1 MAFDVFERIDQIAR
15 ALPAERWMLV
25 GGLMIHAHARLANLP
40 HPRPT
45 DDADLVVEVR
55 AGSYSEAA
63 QALHE
68 LGYQRH
74 EPLDHRAPF
83 HRFTRGDEHVDL
95 MAPEDRPVR
104 FAGRDVL
111 GVPGSRSALNRTIPF
126 TLPTGVVIRIPD
138 LASALSLK
146 GAAYHLPGANRLRHL
161 QDGVTLFAC
170 ADTTALQLSNSMRR
184 NINHLINAL
193 DTTAAWAATDPSSR
207 RRAVRAICQIRPD
220 WAVPNFVLQQ
230 RPRGKRGPV
239 DGNRTAA
246 LQRERMEPP
255 TPGIEHERGERPA
268 SDPAQSPRPELR

>member
-1 MAFDVFERIDQIAR
+1 MVYDVFERIDQIAR
-15 ALPAERWMLV
+15 VLPAERWMLV
-25 GGLMIHAHARLANLP
+25 GGLMIHAHARLAGIP

-63 QALHE
+63 RALHE

-83 HRFTRGDEHVDL
+83 HRFTRGGEHVDL

-146 GAAYHLPGANRLRHL
+146 GAAYHQPGANRQRHL
-161 QDGVTLFAC
+161 QDAVTLFAC
-170 ADTTALQLSNSMRR
+170 ADTTVMELSTSMRR

-193 DTTAAWAATDPSSR
+193 DTTVAWAGTDPSSR
-207 RRAVRAICQIRPD
+207 RRAVRAIRQIRPD
-220 WAVPNFVLQQ
+220 WAVPDYVLQQ
-230 RPRGKRGPV
+230 RPGRTRPGP
-239 DGNRTAA
+239 DSGQRTAA
-246 LQRERMEPP
+246 PN
-255 TPGIEHERGERPA
+255 
-268 SDPAQSPRPELR
+268 